1 MINEPEARSSFL
13 LEKVGAIVAAYVS
26 RNPVGAGDL
35 PVLIDQVHAAIS
47 VLQRNPAG
55 SARSWTGPAAAEVEA
70 SIGEN
75 GLISFID
82 GRSYK
87 TLKRHLTAN
96 GLTPERYRAKFG
108 LPANYPMVAP
118 GYAKRR
124 SEIARAIQLGNQA
137 A

>member
-1 MINEPEARSSFL
+1 MINEPEPRSSFL

-26 RNPVGAGDL
+26 RNPAGAGDL
-35 PVLIDQVHAAIS
+35 PVLIDQVHAAIA
-47 VLQRNPAG
+47 VLQRKPAG
-55 SARSWTGPAAAEVEA
+55 SATSWTGPAAAEVEA
-70 SIGEN
+70 SIGED

-108 LPANYPMVAP
+108 LPADYPMVAP